1 MWLIILGLTMLCAI
15 AGLIYLT
22 LAVRK
27 FSWLKK
33 ITEKNKVLGTALSL
47 AVIVA
52 VFLIIN
58 FTMTFT
64 NAVVVLLHV
73 MLFFLLSAVIV
84 LIYKRI
90 TRREPK
96 FYLQGWLALTV
107 SVLYLGIACFL
118 CEHVWQTNY
127 ELTTP
132 KSVTPLRVAMFADSH
147 LGTTFD
153 ADGLAEYLQEM
164 EAQSPDIL
172 VIPGDFVD
180 DSSERED
187 IIRAC
192 EVLGQ
197 VDLPYGVWF
206 SFGNHDEGYYDTR
219 GFSGDELREAL
230 TSNGVHILEDEC
242 VQINDSY
249 YLAGRLDSDYVRMEI
264 SDLLSGLDT
273 DRYIIVLDHEPN
285 DYDNEAAS
293 EADLVLS
300 GHTHGG
306 QLIPITYVGVLFGI
320 NDSTYG
326 YEQINGTDFIVTSGI
341 SDWALNFK
349 TGTYSEYVI
358 IDITSEAGSL

>member
-1 MWLIILGLTMLCAI
+1 MGE
-15 AGLIYLT
+15 G
-22 LAVRK
+22 
-27 FSWLKK
+27 S
-33 ITEKNKVLGTALSL
+33 
-47 AVIVA
+47 
-52 VFLIIN
+52 
-58 FTMTFT
+58 
-64 NAVVVLLHV
+64 
-73 MLFFLLSAVIV
+73 
-84 LIYKRI
+84 
-90 TRREPK
+90 
-96 FYLQGWLALTV
+96 
-107 SVLYLGIACFL
+107 
-118 CEHVWQTNY
+118 
-127 ELTTP
+127 
-132 KSVTPLRVAMFADSH
+132 
-147 LGTTFD
+147 FD
-153 ADGLAEYLQEM
+153 ADRLAEYLQEM

-180 DSSERED
+180 DSSARED

-219 GFSGDELREAL
+219 GFSGDELRVAL

>member
-1 MWLIILGLTMLCAI
+1 MWLIILGLTMLGAL

-22 LAVRK
+22 IALRRFA
-27 FSWLKK
+27 WLKK
-33 ITEKNKVLGTALSL
+33 LTGKNKVLGTAASL
-47 AVIVA
+47 AIIVA
-52 VFLIIN
+52 VFVIIDLA
-58 FTMTFT
+58 TTFM

-73 MLFFLLSAVIV
+73 MLFFLLSAAVV

-90 TRREPK
+90 SRREPK

-107 SVLYLGIACFL
+107 SVLYLAVACYL

-127 ELTTP
+127 TLTTS
-132 KSVTPLRVAMFADSH
+132 KSISPLRVAMFADSH

-153 ADGLAEYLQEM
+153 ADGLEEYLRDI

-172 VIPGDFVD
+172 LIPGDFVD

-192 EVLGQ
+192 EALGRM
-197 VDLPYGVWF
+197 DLPYGVWF
-206 SFGNHDEGYYDTR
+206 SFGNHDEGYYNTR

-230 TSNGVHILEDEC
+230 TSNGVHVLEDEC
-242 VQINDSY
+242 VLIDDSFY
-249 YLAGRLDSDYVRMEI
+249 VVGRLDSIYEGRMEI
-264 SDLLSGLDT
+264 GDLLAGLDT
-273 DRYIIVLDHEPN
+273 DRYIIVMDHEPN

-293 EADLVLS
+293 AADLVLS

-306 QLIPITYVGVLFGI
+306 QLIPITYVGVAFGI

-326 YEQINGTDFIVTSGI
+326 YERINDTDFIVTSGI

-358 IDITSEAGSL
+358 IDIS

>member
-1 MWLIILGLTMLCAI
+1 MWLIILGLTMLGAL

-22 LAVRK
+22 IALSRFA
-27 FSWLKK
+27 WLKK
-33 ITEKNKVLGTALSL
+33 LTGKNKVLGTAASL
-47 AVIVA
+47 AIIVA
-52 VFLIIN
+52 VFVIIDLA
-58 FTMTFT
+58 TTFM

-73 MLFFLLSAVIV
+73 MLFFLLSAAVV

-90 TRREPK
+90 SRREPK

-107 SVLYLGIACFL
+107 SVLYLAVACYL

-127 ELTTP
+127 TLTTS
-132 KSVTPLRVAMFADSH
+132 KSISPLRVAMFADSH

-153 ADGLAEYLQEM
+153 ADGLEEYLRDI

-172 VIPGDFVD
+172 LIPGDFVD

-192 EVLGQ
+192 EALGRM
-197 VDLPYGVWF
+197 DLPYGVWF
-206 SFGNHDEGYYDTR
+206 SFGNHDEGYYNTR

-230 TSNGVHILEDEC
+230 TSNGVHVLEDEC
-242 VQINDSY
+242 VLIDDSFY
-249 YLAGRLDSDYVRMEI
+249 VVGRLDSIYEGRMEI
-264 SDLLSGLDT
+264 GDLLAGLDT
-273 DRYIIVLDHEPN
+273 DRYIIVMDHEPN

-293 EADLVLS
+293 AADLVLS

-306 QLIPITYVGVLFGI
+306 QLIPITYVGVAFGI

-326 YEQINGTDFIVTSGI
+326 YERINDTDFIVTSGI

-358 IDITSEAGSL
+358 IDIS